1 MADTFIQWATKVQR
15 IVDGID
21 KTKKT
26 SAQLVSNQLRDM
38 GVRYRGT
45 PVTKGMVLSVGQ
57 VHELFDEDSLAT
69 LRKLGHEFGRDLL
82 STNYTKLSRFMSVVK
97 TRALSVAAPGE
108 IKEVPWWSKRFVL
121 DVCIL

>member
-1 MADTFIQWATKVQR
+1 MADTRIQWAANVQR

-21 KTKKT
+21 KEKRR

-57 VHELFDEDSLAT
+57 VHELFDEDSLVM
-69 LRKLGHEFGRDLL
+69 LRQIDHEFSRDLL

-97 TRALSVAAPGE
+97 TRASSVAALGK
-108 IKEVPWWSKRFVL
+108 IKEVPW
-121 DVCIL
+121 